1 MELTVRKIWAKIA
14 PKKGGF
20 PSAALRAADKGK
32 RIDDLKDIVN
42 QIARQFKD
50 QSRKDIQKW
59 RKALQMAE
67 LPEKPRL
74 NFYHDLIDDLLTD
87 GHLQAQIQLRTNATL
102 NTDFQISRDGK
113 INEEATN
120 FLKQQWFYQFESE
133 AIMSILR
140 GTKVVQFTELHGSN
154 VKLEAIPQ
162 RHVVPVLQT
171 VFPDLSKEEGIR
183 YNDAYYEN
191 WIIQIGK
198 DKDLG
203 VLNNIVPAIIWK
215 RNVMQVWSEF
225 CERFGLP
232 MVAAYTNRGDQES
245 IDRIDTM
252 LSKLAQ
258 AARGVF
264 AEGTRVE
271 FKEANRTD
279 AYQVF
284 DRFIERNNREISEAI
299 VGGTMLTDDGSSRS
313 QSEVHERNLDDKIA
327 ASDKRFVEFMVNDKL
342 LPLLRKQG
350 YSFIKEGDRFGFDR
364 SHKLPL
370 EKFWTITQG
379 LMQSYEV
386 DADWLSKTFNIPITG
401 KKKVQSIACAA
412 ESGIHSPQS
421 IACLPRLG
429 VGAAEGGID
438 SVHAKGPLD
447 LWDCPRSIVDSLPVT
462 LKTWQVRRY
471 SNSKFQVPNYPAAC
485 CPEPAPEAAGGEFQ
499 RKMQQIQDDLLQQLL
514 EEKSTLSPEAKMI
527 ALESEFFM
535 KGLTKGWGKRRI
547 EADFNA
553 PDHLALQMMEFN
565 LFEFSASKTEA
576 RLASLSQLLVDKETL
591 NIRSFS
597 DFKREAEKI
606 TNQFNKNW
614 LRTEYNLSVAV
625 GQNSAAYMRFIGEK
639 DTVTSLVRYQTAGD
653 SKVRNEHQ
661 ILDGKVFNLNDKE
674 ARDLWPPNGYGCRCE
689 MVQHPG
695 GKNTVISQGGAAKKL
710 LGDKFAGSQFNINRG
725 DLKQVFTK
733 KQFYASIKGL
743 DEKLNSM
750 KFDST
755 YGLQPWEAFKNKLKP
770 IKLDSTITGENVKEL
785 FKTDVKKGK
794 REYMGFTD
802 YLKRKIILSKESFDR
817 HTRGKYL
824 KPEEQRHRIFPHLQ
838 GILNEPDEVW
848 LNNHDI
854 SKHIFQVR
862 YLKFYKDRA
871 VIIDTNLEGNNMEIT
886 TWHNLKVEDSDKR
899 RGLLIK
905 KE

>member
-1 MELTVRKIWAKIA
+1 MNPLKKTWLKIA
-14 PKKGGF
+14 PKKGSL
-20 PSAALRAADKGK
+20 PTAALRATGKGK
-32 RIDDLKDIVN
+32 RIDDFKDIVN

-59 RKALQMAE
+59 RKALQMAD

-87 GHLQAQIQLRTNATL
+87 GHLQAQIQLRANATL
-102 NTDFQISRDGK
+102 NTEFQIGREGN
-113 INEEATN
+113 INEEATK
-120 FLKQQWFYQFESE
+120 FLKQQWFYDFQRE

-140 GTKVVQFTELHGSN
+140 GTKVLQFTKLNGLN
-154 VKLEAIPQ
+154 VKLETIPQ
-162 RHVVPVLQT
+162 RNVVPVLQT

-183 YNDAYYEN
+183 YDDPYYEN
-191 WIIQIGK
+191 WIVQVGK

-215 RNVMQVWSEF
+215 RNVMQAWAEF

-284 DRFIERNNREISEAI
+284 DKFIERNNREISEAI

-327 ASDKRFVEFMVNDKL
+327 APDKRFVEFLVNDKL
-342 LPLLRKQG
+342 LPLLRNQG
-350 YSFIKEGDRFGFDR
+350 YSFVKEGYRFSFDR

-379 LMQSYEV
+379 LMQSHEV
-386 DADWLSKTFNIPITG
+386 DTNWLSKTFNIPVTG
-401 KKKVQSIACAA
+401 KKKD
-412 ESGIHSPQS
+412 
-421 IACLPRLG
+421 RL
-429 VGAAEGGID
+429 
-438 SVHAKGPLD
+438 
-447 LWDCPRSIVDSLPVT
+447 VDSP
-462 LKTWQVRRY
+462 K
-471 SNSKFQVPNYPAAC
+471 SKFQIPKSKFQNLNSAKGIPLGQIPNSANPCQRHPFGEGFLWKGIPLGQSRNYPTAC

-499 RKMQQIQDDLLQQLL
+499 RKILQIQKEMLQQLWDGSAL
-514 EEKSTLSPEAKMI
+514 NSEAKMM
-527 ALESEFFM
+527 ALEADYLM
-535 KGLTKGWGKRRI
+535 KALLKGWGKRRM

-606 TNQFNKNW
+606 TNQFDKNW

-625 GQNSAAYMRFIGEK
+625 GQNSAAYLRFMAEK
-639 DTVTSLVRYQTAGD
+639 DEVTSLVRYQTAGD
-653 SKVRNEHQ
+653 SKVCSEHQ
-661 ILDGKVFNLNDKE
+661 ILDGKVFSLNDRE

-689 MVQHPG
+689 MVQHLG
-695 GKNTVISQGGAAKKL
+695 EKNTVISQGGAAKKL
-710 LGDKFAGSQFNINRG
+710 LGDKFLTSQFNLNRG

-743 DEKLNSM
+743 DEKLNNM

-755 YGLQPWEAFKNKLKP
+755 YGLKPWETFKNKLKP
-770 IKLDSTITGENVKEL
+770 IKLDHTITGENVKEL
-785 FKTDVKKGK
+785 FKANVKRGK
-794 REYMGFTD
+794 RELSQRDASGMGFTD
-802 YLKRKIILSKESFDR
+802 YLKRKMILSKESFDR

-824 KPEEQRHRIFPHLQ
+824 KPEEQRHLLFPHLQ
-838 GILNEPDEVW
+838 SILNEPDEVW
-848 LNNHDI
+848 LNNHDRNEGT
-854 SKHIFQVR
+854 FQVR

-871 VIIDTNLEGNNMEIT
+871 VIIDTNLEGDNMEIS
-886 TWHNLKVEDSDKR
+886 TWYNLKVEDGDKR
-899 RGLLIK
+899 NGLLIK

>member
-1 MELTVRKIWAKIA
+1 
-14 PKKGGF
+14 
-20 PSAALRAADKGK
+20 
-32 RIDDLKDIVN
+32 
-42 QIARQFKD
+42 
-50 QSRKDIQKW
+50 
-59 RKALQMAE
+59 MAE

-87 GHLQAQIQLRTNATL
+87 GHLQAQIQLRANATL
-102 NTDFQISRDGK
+102 NTEFQIGRDGK
-113 INEEATN
+113 TNQEATN
-120 FLKQQWFYQFESE
+120 FLKQQWFYEFERE

-140 GTKVVQFTELHGSN
+140 GTKVVQFTELNGLS
-154 VKLEAIPQ
+154 VKIETIPQ
-162 RHVVPVLQT
+162 RNVVPVLQT

-183 YNDAYYEN
+183 YNEPYYEN
-191 WIIQIGK
+191 WIIQLGK
-198 DKDLG
+198 DKELG

-215 RNVMQVWSEF
+215 RNVMQAWAEF

-327 ASDKRFVEFMVNDKL
+327 ASDKRFVEFLVNDKL
-342 LPLLRKQG
+342 LPLLRNQG
-350 YSFIKEGDRFGFDR
+350 YSFIKEGDRFSFDR

-370 EKFWTITQG
+370 EKFWAITQG
-379 LMQSYEV
+379 LMQSHEV
-386 DADWLSKTFNIPITG
+386 DTDWLSKTFNIPITG
-401 KKKVQSIACAA
+401 KKKAQSI
-412 ESGIHSPQS
+412 
-421 IACLPRLG
+421 
-429 VGAAEGGID
+429 VD
-438 SVHAKGPLD
+438 SVHAKGIPLGQ
-447 LWDCPRSIVDSLPVT
+447 PIAYGISL
-462 LKTWQVRRY
+462 
-471 SNSKFQVPNYPAAC
+471 PNYPKAC
-485 CPEPAPEAAGGEFQ
+485 CPSAAPEAAGSDVSL
-499 RKMQQIQDDLLQQLL
+499 KMQQIEKKLLQQLW
-514 EEKSTLSPEAKMI
+514 EQKSTLSSQAKIM
-527 ALESEFFM
+527 AMESEHII
-535 KGLTKGWGKRRI
+535 KGLMKGWGKRRI

-597 DFKREAEKI
+597 DFKREAEEI
-606 TNQFNKNW
+606 TSQFDKNW

-625 GQNSAAYMRFIGEK
+625 GQNSAAYMRFISEK

-661 ILDGKVFNLNDKE
+661 ILDGKVFSLNDTE

-689 MVQHPG
+689 MVQHLG
-695 GKNTVISQGGAAKKL
+695 GKNTAISNGSEAKKL
-710 LGDKFAGSQFNINRG
+710 LGDKFANSQFNINRG

-733 KQFYASIKGL
+733 KQFYSKLKGL
-743 DEKLNSM
+743 DEKLNNM

-770 IKLDSTITGENVKEL
+770 IKLDPTITGENVSEL
-785 FKTDVKKGK
+785 FKAEGPKGVPSEK
-794 REYMGFTD
+794 NKYMGFTD
-802 YLKRKIILSKESFDR
+802 YLKRKIILEKKSFDK

-824 KPEEQRHRIFPHLQ
+824 KPEEQRHLLFPHTQ
-838 GILNEPDEVW
+838 GVLSEPDEVW
-848 LNNHDI
+848 LHTHNENEQT
-854 SKHIFQVR
+854 FQLR
-862 YLKFYKDRA
+862 YLKFYKNR
-871 VIIDTNLEGNNMEIT
+871 VVVVDTGIEGNTLEIKTWYNMKTKEG
-886 TWHNLKVEDSDKR
+886 HLRK
-899 RGLLIK
+899 GLLIK
-905 KE
+905 KAKGLI